1 MILLLLSRFRECK
14 DSLTGYQVCQKLA
27 QDGHDLCVTS
37 TSAKGGDLESEIKD
51 AARMRSKYP
60 GSVRILQPECEEYDE
75 PNPEWIEKHYR
86 TYFRYL
92 EELENVEVII
102 STLPGTTRTA
112 VELKTVLK
120 CNLILLAT
128 TNIGTDQGEFK
139 VEINGMAKHANVIWS
154 VGPDLFAHFQ
164 DIFKESG
171 DLELISKHKQILLK
185 PDANTMN
192 YLPYPSSPGVR
203 KVISIWN
210 DGFTFA
216 YKGRRIISKGS
227 NLQNFF
233 ALGGALGNINEQ
245 KVKRQET
252 KIQWLVHG
260 LKSEEKVTTSIRSQA
275 NGNTVGLIPLKEA
288 NSLDDVKLHNCLA
301 FLVPDVYEETFNFK
315 ALAAIWHGT
324 PTLVPSESSIGKW
337 LRTLPCADK
346 THAIVTLTGDVKTD
360 KDIWKTKI
368 YKDILNRDA
377 KPWEWAKRLSQFLHN
392 NLNLWTLHLPL
403 PTNGKETER
412 AMDRRRALSKSHNDI
427 YTTMSVSKA
436 LA

>member
-128 TNIGTDQGEFK
+128 TKIGTDQGEFK
-139 VEINGMAKHANVIWS
+139 VELNGMAKHANVIWS

-171 DLELISKHKQILLK
+171 DLELISKHKQILPK
-185 PDANTMN
+185 PDANAMN

-216 YKGRRIISKGS
+216 YKGRRTISKGS

-245 KVKRQET
+245 KKKDKKQ
-252 KIQWLVHG
+252 KYNG
-260 LKSEEKVTTSIRSQA
+260 LSMA
-275 NGNTVGLIPLKEA
+275 
-288 NSLDDVKLHNCLA
+288 
-301 FLVPDVYEETFNFK
+301 
-315 ALAAIWHGT
+315 
-324 PTLVPSESSIGKW
+324 
-337 LRTLPCADK
+337 
-346 THAIVTLTGDVKTD
+346 
-360 KDIWKTKI
+360 
-368 YKDILNRDA
+368 
-377 KPWEWAKRLSQFLHN
+377 
-392 NLNLWTLHLPL
+392 
-403 PTNGKETER
+403 
-412 AMDRRRALSKSHNDI
+412 
-427 YTTMSVSKA
+427 
-436 LA
+436 